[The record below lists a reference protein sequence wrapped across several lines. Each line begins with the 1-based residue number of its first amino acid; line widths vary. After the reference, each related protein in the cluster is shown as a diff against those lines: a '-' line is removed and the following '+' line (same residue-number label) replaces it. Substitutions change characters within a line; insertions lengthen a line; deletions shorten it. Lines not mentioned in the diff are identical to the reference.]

1 MKFILPVIA
10 FFLLCSC
17 AGLFY
22 TDPTEKIYSA
32 SEVKVDY
39 FEEWGL
45 LRTTGY
51 GVVSKGSG
59 SFVASDSSFEKVCH
73 DIYSNADVAR
83 FVLDKRTGTLMVEC
97 FYQPLVLVNTDW
109 SIDNLV
115 ESMLPNHNHVW
126 VKKDS
131 VYRILYSGDSA
142 QVVAGTYYN
151 HRMICAEKDRNK
163 CVFDKDFEKK
173 RDRMYYGGPFYEI
186 SLPAT
191 GAVRSLTIRTNPK
204 DLEGYK
210 PLKLDPSILPLE
222 SPGYKKLREQEEAL
236 SR

>member
-1 MKFILPVIA
+1 
-10 FFLLCSC
+10 
-17 AGLFY
+17 
-22 TDPTEKIYSA
+22 
-32 SEVKVDY
+32 
-39 FEEWGL
+39 
-45 LRTTGY
+45 
-51 GVVSKGSG
+51 
-59 SFVASDSSFEKVCH
+59 
-73 DIYSNADVAR
+73 
-83 FVLDKRTGTLMVEC
+83 
-97 FYQPLVLVNTDW
+97 
-109 SIDNLV
+109 
-115 ESMLPNHNHVW
+115 MLPNYRKLW

-142 QVVAGTYYN
+142 QVVAGTYCN

-222 SPGYKKLREQEEAL
+222 SPGYKKLREYEEAL